1 MNRYARQ
8 EILSEIGSDG
18 QQRLADA
25 RILVVGAG
33 GLACPALQYLVGAGV
48 GSISIIDHDVIGLSN
63 LHRQTLYRE
72 DQIGFSKSQMAVLA
86 LSKLNGDCN
95 LKAIVKELSP
105 ANVDSLV
112 NQADIV
118 LDCADSFAVS
128 YILSDACLAHDK
140 PLISASALEF
150 SGYVGGFCG
159 GKPSLRAVFPDLP
172 SRAATCA
179 TAGVLGSVVGTI
191 GAMQAQMALAV
202 IVGLDPSPLGQLVTV
217 DLKRFRFGGFRFDK
231 AAEPRDHLLK
241 FISPE
246 SINTDD
252 FVVDLRGL
260 DETPDDISPHVLR
273 YLVADFAEQIPAPRP
288 QQNTILCCRSG
299 LRAWQAA
306 RHLQKYWDGEIS
318 LITQP
323 TKES

>member
-8 EILSEIGSDG
+8 EILSEIGAEG

-25 RILVVGAG
+25 RVLVIGAG

-48 GSISIIDHDVIGLSN
+48 GSIRIVDHDVISLSN

-72 DQIGFSKSQMAVLA
+72 KQIGKFKAKVAVATLGR
-86 LSKLNGDCN
+86 LNVDCE
-95 LKAIVKELSP
+95 LKALTDALSP
-105 ANVDSLV
+105 ANVDELV
-112 NQADIV
+112 TQADII

-128 YILSDACLAHDK
+128 YILSDACLALGK

-150 SGYVGGFCG
+150 NGYVGGFCG
-159 GKPSLRAVFPDLP
+159 GAPSLRAVFPDLP

-191 GAMQAQMALAV
+191 GAMQAQMALTH
-202 IVGLDPSPLGQLVTV
+202 IIGLEPSVLGQLVTV

-231 AAEPRDHLLK
+231 AVEPCDDLLK
-241 FISPE
+241 FVSPE
-246 SINTDD
+246 SIQADD
-252 FVVDLRGL
+252 FVVDLR
-260 DETPDDISPHVLR
+260 EIEEAAEPITPDALR
-273 YLVADFAEQIPAPRP
+273 YLVAEFAAQIPTPRS
-288 QQNTILCCRSG
+288 QQKTILCCRTG

-306 RHLQKYWDGEIS
+306 RHLRKYWNGEIS
-318 LITQP
+318 LITQT

>member
-128 YILSDACLAHDK
+128 YILSDACLAQDK

-191 GAMQAQMALAV
+191 GAMQAQMALAL
-202 IVGLDPSPLGQLVTV
+202 IIGLEPTVLGQLVTV

-231 AAEPRDHLLK
+231 AVEPCDDLLK
-241 FISPE
+241 FIGIE
-246 SINTDD
+246 DIKTAD
-252 FVVDLRGL
+252 FVVDLRRL
-260 DETPDDISPHVLR
+260 DEAPEAITPDALR
-273 YLVADFAEQIPAPRP
+273 YLVADFAKQIPVPEP
-288 QQNTILCCRSG
+288 QQTAILCCRSG

-306 RHLQKYWDGEIS
+306 RHLRKYWDGRIS
-318 LITQP
+318 LITQ
-323 TKES
+323 TTN

>member
-18 QQRLADA
+18 QQRLRDA
-25 RILVVGAG
+25 HILVVGAG

-48 GSISIIDHDVIGLSN
+48 GCISIIDHDVIGLSN

-86 LSKLNGDCN
+86 LSKLNGNCD

-112 NQADIV
+112 SQADIV

-128 YILSDACLAHDK
+128 YILSDACLALDK

-150 SGYVGGFCG
+150 NGYVGGFCG

-191 GAMQAQMALAV
+191 GAMQAQMALAL
-202 IVGLDPSPLGQLVTV
+202 IIRLEPSVLGQLVTV

-231 AAEPRDHLLK
+231 AVEPCDDLLK
-241 FISPE
+241 FIGIE
-246 SINTDD
+246 DIKTAD
-252 FVVDLRGL
+252 FVVDLRRL
-260 DETPDDISPHVLR
+260 DEAPEAITPDALR
-273 YLVADFAEQIPAPRP
+273 YLVADFAKQIPVPEP
-288 QQNTILCCRSG
+288 QQTAILCCRSG

-306 RHLQKYWDGEIS
+306 RHLRKYWDGRIS
-318 LITQP
+318 LITQ
-323 TKES
+323 TTN

>member
-8 EILSEIGSDG
+8 EILSEIGVDG
-18 QQRLADA
+18 QKRLADA
-25 RILVVGAG
+25 RVLVVGAG

-48 GSISIIDHDVIGLSN
+48 GWIDIIDHDVVSLSN

-72 DQIGFSKSQMAVLA
+72 DQVGSSKSQMAVLA
-86 LSKLNGDCN
+86 LSKLNTDCR
-95 LKAIVKELSP
+95 LRAITSALSP
-105 ANVDSLV
+105 ANVDGLV
-112 NQADIV
+112 READIV

-128 YILSDACLAHDK
+128 YILSDACLAEEK

-191 GAMQAQMALAV
+191 GAMQAQMTLAL

-217 DLKRFRFGGFRFDK
+217 DLKRFRFGGFRFDG
-231 AAEPRDHLLK
+231 AVEPSDNLLK
-241 FISPE
+241 FIGIE
-246 SINTDD
+246 DIKTAD
-252 FVVDLRGL
+252 FVVDLREL
-260 DETPDDISPHVLR
+260 DEAPEAITPDALR
-273 YLVADFAEQIPAPRP
+273 YLVTDFAKQIPVPEP
-288 QQNTILCCRSG
+288 QQTAILCCRSG

-318 LITQP
+318 LITD
-323 TKES
+323 TTN

>member
-8 EILSEIGSDG
+8 EILSEIGGDG
-18 QQRLADA
+18 QKRLADA
-25 RILVVGAG
+25 RVLVVGAG

-48 GSISIIDHDVIGLSN
+48 GNICIIDHDVISMSN

-72 DQIGFSKSQMAVLA
+72 DQIGSSKSQMAVLA
-86 LSKLNGDCN
+86 LSKLNADCR
-95 LKAIVKELSP
+95 LRAITRALSP
-105 ANVDSLV
+105 DNVESLV
-112 NQADIV
+112 AGADIV

-128 YILSDACLAHDK
+128 YILSDACLVAGK
-140 PLISASALEF
+140 PLISASVLEF

-191 GAMQAQMALAV
+191 GAMQAQMALAWV
-202 IVGLDPSPLGQLVTV
+202 IGLEPSVLGRLVTV
-217 DLKRFRFGGFRFDK
+217 DLKRFRFGGFRFDG
-231 AAEPRDHLLK
+231 AVEPCEDLLK
-241 FISPE
+241 FIAAQD
-246 SINTDD
+246 IGADD

-260 DETPDDISPHVLR
+260 DEAPDAITPDALR
-273 YLVADFAEQIPAPRP
+273 YLVADFAKQIPVPKPR
-288 QQNTILCCRSG
+288 QTAILCCRSG
-299 LRAWQAA
+299 LRAWRAA

-318 LITQP
+318 LITQ
-323 TKES
+323 TTN